1 MEHWE
6 TREIMAKMRQTD
18 PIKTEREGSKD
29 DRWVRRETK
38 MRDEASARE
47 EDWEIYTAGG
57 RRGERWV
64 CPWLVP
70 LLFSCFI
77 SAVLSCAAESRQTDR
92 QRPYDMAHIP
102 GTFSMVYK
110 PCAHTHTY
118 TQPSSFMYRASANGT
133 AVIMTARCNRLAVPR
148 SQIKMHGQSRAWNK
162 SQRRWHFF
170 CCLILE
176 NGGKPW

>member
-47 EDWEIYTAGG
+47 EDGEIYTAGG

-148 SQIKMHGQSRAWNK
+148 LQIKMHGQSRAWNK